1 MKKPFTGNKQLKL
14 ITKNKQVCF
23 NKVTKIIL
31 ELQKEMSDSTE
42 ELSFLI
48 SKGNK
53 LKEDNS
59 RLFVKNVELSPYIMI
74 ELGVWE
80 MAIESHLLQIDDEF
94 MCHDS
99 CSPCIKNSENH
110 ASQTKEMTIKT
121 NTQPPL
127 VVNTPPPKSSIL
139 EVQTP
144 CIGTPDMVPECSD
157 TTAGFYLKSPKDI
170 IRKPPAKLKRRS
182 TQKSKTTD
190 NRNDAL
196 NLTPQK
202 KRERSPTNNHPKE
215 APLGKICTP
224 RMAKKKAFPSQK
236 TMRRQATMSHNTPQT
251 KIKLMLP

>member
-1 MKKPFTGNKQLKL
+1 
-14 ITKNKQVCF
+14 
-23 NKVTKIIL
+23 
-31 ELQKEMSDSTE
+31 MSDSTE

-53 LKEDNS
+53 LKEDNP
-59 RLFVKNVELSPYIMI
+59 RLFVNNEELSPYIMI

-99 CSPCIKNSENH
+99 CSPCIKSSENH
-110 ASQTKEMTIKT
+110 ASQTKEMTIKPT
-121 NTQPPL
+121 PQTPL

-144 CIGTPDMVPECSD
+144 CIGTLDMVPECSD

-170 IRKPPAKLKRRS
+170 IRKPPAKLKRRC

-224 RMAKKKAFPSQK
+224 KMAEKKAFPSQK
-236 TMRRQATMSHNTPQT
+236 TMRRQAPMSHNTPQA
-251 KIKLMLP
+251 KIKLTLP